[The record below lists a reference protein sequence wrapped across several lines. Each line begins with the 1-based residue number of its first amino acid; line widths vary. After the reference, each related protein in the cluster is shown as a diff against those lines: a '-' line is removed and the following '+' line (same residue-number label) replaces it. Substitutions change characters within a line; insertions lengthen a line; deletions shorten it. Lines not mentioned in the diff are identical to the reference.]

1 MKLDII
7 DTDHISLFQRN
18 HPLVVQRWAEANP
31 DTLAITIITVEEQIK
46 GRFKLIKQ
54 ASSGRKLIQA
64 YADLQANLAFF
75 QTIQVLSFDEA
86 ALAHYETLRQQKI
99 RIGTQDLRI
108 AAIVLSVK
116 GTLVTRNW
124 RDFSKI
130 PNLVLDDWS

>member
-1 MKLDII
+1 MAEI
-7 DTDHISLFQRN
+7 DRSS
-18 HPLVVQRWAEANP
+18 
-31 DTLAITIITVEEQIK
+31 LAITVITAEEQIK
-46 GRFKLIKQ
+46 GRFKLIKRA

-75 QTIQVLSFDEA
+75 KTIQVLSFDEA
-86 ALAHYETLRQQKI
+86 ALAHYETLRQPKI

-130 PNLVLDDWS
+130 PNLVLEDWS